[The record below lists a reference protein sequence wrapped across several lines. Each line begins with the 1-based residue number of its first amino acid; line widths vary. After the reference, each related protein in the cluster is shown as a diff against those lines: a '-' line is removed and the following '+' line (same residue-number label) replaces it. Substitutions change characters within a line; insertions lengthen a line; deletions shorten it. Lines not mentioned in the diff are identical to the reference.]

1 MKPIA
6 STAPVELTV
15 RVLKYDGA
23 EYRRWNARLAR
34 QEGSLL
40 ILDAEFDFDV
50 DHESL
55 GAISKGARTVEY
67 YWLDRWYNVFRF
79 LNNGGDTRLYYCNIN
94 TPPVLEG
101 DTLSYVDL
109 DIDILVQPDFSFE
122 VLDLDEFEVNAA
134 QYGYSSEV
142 KNSARAAV
150 DELISV
156 IEKREFPFTEKRSA
170 WLCG

>member
-23 EYRRWNARLAR
+23 EYRRWNARLSR

-40 ILDAEFDFDV
+40 ILEAEFEFDV
-50 DHESL
+50 EHESL
-55 GAISKGARTVEY
+55 GSISKGTQTVEY

-79 LNNGGDTRLYYCNIN
+79 LNDGGGTHLYYCNIN

-101 DTLSYVDL
+101 DTLTYVDL

-122 VLDLDEFEVNAA
+122 VLDLEEFEVNAA
-134 QYGYSSEV
+134 RYDYSSEV
-142 KNSARAAV
+142 KNSARTAV
-150 DELISV
+150 DELV
-156 IEKREFPFTEKRSA
+156 ELIESRQFPFDA
-170 WLCG
+170 VV